1 MLSLI
6 YSVNNIISILGK
18 YKKSVRLGYLASLLE
33 SFMSFTPY
41 MVLFYIVKVGLERA
55 YEMKDFYLVA
65 AAMFLSVFLRALF
78 KRWQD
83 KLQQDKGYYAFSD
96 NRLRL
101 TDHLAKLNMGYY
113 TEGNIGNFSSVV
125 TTDIVFIEEY
135 ASSQMG
141 IAVSSTTNLI
151 TSVLFLFLFDYRLGI
166 VYVLLLA
173 LALYGIDCLVK
184 AMKRNVD
191 LRQKKF
197 ADLSS
202 GVISFIK
209 GMQTVKAFN
218 MQRERSTI
226 LESEIEKTQESSLDL
241 VQDVHRA
248 NLFFNIFSA
257 LPVALMVVFVSY
269 WMLQGS
275 FDLAYGIGFIVFS
288 FVMFMPVMLMGNAAE
303 VLSVSDAAIER
314 YKEMMSIEEMKDHR
328 DTSFQIDKMN
338 IRFQDVSFAY
348 EDKEVLKNI
357 NLEIKEKTFTALV
370 GKSGSGKSTI
380 ANLIVRFWDVE
391 KGEILIDG
399 KNIKEIPQE
408 ELLSNISMVFQ
419 NVYLFHDTVFNNIAF
434 GNTEATEEE
443 VIEAAKKARCHDFI
457 MALEKGYDAIIG
469 EGGATLSGGEKQR
482 ISIARAILKDAK
494 LILLDEATAGID
506 PENEKYIQEAIE
518 ELVKNKTLIVI
529 AHRFSTI
536 QNADK
541 IVFLEDG
548 EIVEEGSSEEL
559 LALDGKYKRQYDF
572 YRKISA
578 SDES

>member
-1 MLSLI
+1 M
-6 YSVNNIISILGK
+6 
-18 YKKSVRLGYLASLLE
+18 A
-33 SFMSFTPY
+33 FTPY

-151 TSVLFLFLFDYRLGI
+151 TSVLFLFFFDYRLGI

-191 LRQKKF
+191 VRQKKF

-241 VQDVHRA
+241 VRDVHRA
-248 NLFFNIFSA
+248 ILFFNVFSA

-269 WMLQGS
+269 WMIQGS
-275 FDLAYGIGFIVFS
+275 FDLAYGIGFIVSS

-303 VLSVSDAAIER
+303 VLSVSGAAIER

-338 IRFQDVSFAY
+338 ICFQDVSFAY

-357 NLEIKEKTFTALV
+357 HLEIKEKTFTALV

-434 GNTEATEEE
+434 GNTDATKEE

-518 ELVKNKTLIVI
+518 ELVKSKTLIVI

>member
-151 TSVLFLFLFDYRLGI
+151 TSVLFLFFFDYRLGL

-191 LRQKKF
+191 VRQKNF

-226 LESEIEKTQESSLDL
+226 LESEIEKTQESSLEL

-248 NLFFNIFSA
+248 ILFFNIFSA

-328 DTSFQIDKMN
+328 DTSIQIDKMN

-434 GNTEATEEE
+434 GNTEATKEE

-572 YRKISA
+572 YRKIST
-578 SDES
+578 SDGS

>member
-18 YKKSVRLGYLASLLE
+18 YKKSVRLGYLAALLE
-33 SFMSFTPY
+33 SFMAFTPY

-151 TSVLFLFLFDYRLGI
+151 TSVLFLFFFDYRLGI

-191 LRQKKF
+191 VRQKKF

-241 VQDVHRA
+241 VRDVHRA
-248 NLFFNIFSA
+248 ILFFNVFSA

-269 WMLQGS
+269 WMIQGS
-275 FDLAYGIGFIVFS
+275 FDLAYGIGFIVSS

-303 VLSVSDAAIER
+303 VLSVSGAAIER

-338 IRFQDVSFAY
+338 ICFQDVSFAY

-357 NLEIKEKTFTALV
+357 HLEIKEKTFTALV

-434 GNTEATEEE
+434 GNTDATKEE

-518 ELVKNKTLIVI
+518 ELVKSKTLIVI

>member
-18 YKKSVRLGYLASLLE
+18 YKKSVRLGYLAALLE
-33 SFMSFTPY
+33 SFMAFTPY

-151 TSVLFLFLFDYRLGI
+151 TSVLFLFFFDYRLGI

-191 LRQKKF
+191 VRQKKF

-241 VQDVHRA
+241 VRDVHRA
-248 NLFFNIFSA
+248 ILFFNVFSA

-269 WMLQGS
+269 WMIQGS
-275 FDLAYGIGFIVFS
+275 FDLAYGIGFIVSS

-303 VLSVSDAAIER
+303 VLSVSGAAIER

-338 IRFQDVSFAY
+338 ICFQDVSFAY

-357 NLEIKEKTFTALV
+357 HLEIKEKTFTALV

-518 ELVKNKTLIVI
+518 ELVKSKTLIVI